1 MFFLCM
7 WVFKMRLNIKKKDKI
22 FYLRKISKCDINEV
36 LKLTVRT
43 VTEDY
48 FVGIEEEEQHA
59 FLFHFCDIGKT
70 VFTSYGEALEH
81 K

>member
-1 MFFLCM
+1 
-7 WVFKMRLNIKKKDKI
+7 MRLNIKKKDKI

-48 FVGIEEEEQHA
+48 FVGIEEKEQHA

-70 VFTSYGEALEH
+70 VFTSYGEALEL